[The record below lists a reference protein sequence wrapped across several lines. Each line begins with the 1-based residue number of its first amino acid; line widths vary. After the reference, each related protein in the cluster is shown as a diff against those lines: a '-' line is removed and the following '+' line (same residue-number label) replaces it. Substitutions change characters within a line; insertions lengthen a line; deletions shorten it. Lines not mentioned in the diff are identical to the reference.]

1 MYGIPSSTYLA
12 EEFYHPTKGSGF
24 NLGKSKVSSKSLPK
38 PEQLKRVLGLLLS
51 IDLGE
56 NHFSLGKKLEALAR
70 TLQRC
75 RAVLSLHPVVFF
87 KRQYYLPEN
96 IWEALSGGVLE
107 VILIRLG
114 GLQSDEL
121 PPKFSL
127 SLELARR
134 EDVDNFN
141 RMLAGRDV
149 ILYLANTKKIIRYR

>member
-1 MYGIPSSTYLA
+1 MYGIPSLDYLA
-12 EEFYHPTKGSGF
+12 EEFYHPTRSSGF
-24 NLGKSKVSSKSLPK
+24 KLGKPKVSSKPLPK
-38 PEQLKRVLGLLLS
+38 PEQLKRVIDLLLS

-75 RAVLSLHPVVFF
+75 RAELSLNPVVLF
-87 KRQYYLPEN
+87 KRQYYLPDD
-96 IWEALSGGVLE
+96 IWEALSEGVLE

-127 SLELARR
+127 ALGLARR
-134 EDVDNFN
+134 VDVDNFN
-141 RMLAGRDV
+141 RVLAGRDV
-149 ILYLANTKKIIRYR
+149 ILYLANTRKIIRYR